1 MNIKDF
7 MPKNYGNIITNFSSI
22 NDNKNK
28 IGIVIP
34 TFGRIQYVK
43 QTLESISKSNLD
55 NCILCIIDETN
66 SKLGYCSPNYTEYVD
81 IDSDGYDIRNIQG
94 NLETLSIE
102 ANKEEKCIAYN
113 SNGWL
118 KYRLN
123 DSFNYFENTNN
134 KLYIRND
141 ILDNNHDLK
150 QKLEKYVF
158 KEKEKDLELENLLV
172 DFNIENIPI
181 IKIFK
186 TQHGNMYDSFRVGWD
201 LLFNCFHC
209 KSVMSLDSDTIV
221 KKDWISILDELYEK
235 IIKEHKYFIITGDNN
250 CYTKKDYND
259 YYTKYHIAT
268 NSIFFSKDTY
278 LDIIKDNLINN
289 LWNYN
294 INLDINKYGIIVS
307 NKINVME
314 CIYITPVN
322 TLIIQTSPLRTAST
336 LLVNILYGL
345 FTELN
350 DKPIIRILNT
360 GWEKKFT
367 NNIIGI
373 IKMHELDIDYLISN
387 YFKYNLY
394 FICSERIE
402 LNLLIDEK
410 YKKYP
415 NLICFSFK
423 ELNKTNIYTIEDIII
438 NIKKK
443 LKKKLNIELD
453 TISALKRIK
462 LMNNK
467 YNEIQ
472 HLPFSYIDPFFE
484 IHGSHRNRKNNIN

>member
-1 MNIKDF
+1 
-7 MPKNYGNIITNFSSI
+7 MPKNYGTYTTNFSSI

-141 ILDNNHDLK
+141 ILDKNHDLK
-150 QKLEKYVF
+150 QKLAKYVF

-186 TQHGNMYDSFRVGWD
+186 NQHGNMYDSLRVGWD

-221 KKDWISILDELYEK
+221 KKEWIAILNELYEK
-235 IIKEHKYFIITGDNN
+235 INKEHKYFIVSGFNSTRHSEHFIKQTYSN
-250 CYTKKDYND
+250 
-259 YYTKYHIAT
+259 YYIKNGIGGI
-268 NSIFFSKDTY
+268 NMLFSKDTY
-278 LDIIKDNLINN
+278 LDIIKDTL
-289 LWNYN
+289 YN
-294 INLDINKYGIIVS
+294 VCWDNIVIDKLRKYNGVIACS
-307 NKINVME
+307 
-314 CIYITPVN
+314 
-322 TLIIQTSPLRTAST
+322 
-336 LLVNILYGL
+336 
-345 FTELN
+345 
-350 DKPIIRILNT
+350 KPSVI
-360 GWEKKFT
+360 EH
-367 NNIIGI
+367 IGYNGMWS
-373 IKMHELDIDYLISN
+373 KGNEQCDRSIDY
-387 YFKYNLY
+387 YET
-394 FICSERIE
+394 FI
-402 LNLLIDEK
+402 
-410 YKKYP
+410 
-415 NLICFSFK
+415 
-423 ELNKTNIYTIEDIII
+423 
-438 NIKKK
+438 
-443 LKKKLNIELD
+443 
-453 TISALKRIK
+453 
-462 LMNNK
+462 
-467 YNEIQ
+467 
-472 HLPFSYIDPFFE
+472 
-484 IHGSHRNRKNNIN
+484 